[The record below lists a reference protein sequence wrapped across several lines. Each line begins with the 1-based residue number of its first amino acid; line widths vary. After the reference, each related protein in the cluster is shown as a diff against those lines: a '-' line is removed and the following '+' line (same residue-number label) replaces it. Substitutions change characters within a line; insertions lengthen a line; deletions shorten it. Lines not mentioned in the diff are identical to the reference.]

1 MLGVTF
7 ISIESV
13 DRSDKYESIS
23 VVVKLPGDHNMLIC
37 GVYNP
42 PKTKYQQM
50 DLLNYLT
57 EKIDFLDINPD
68 GVVLCGGD
76 FNNLKIE
83 NLVTNVGLMSWW
95 ISQQEITLY

>member
-13 DRSDKYESIS
+13 DRLDKYESIS

-57 EKIDFLDINPD
+57 EKMDFLDINPD